1 MILFTSGKGIPKMR
15 NDPPVIL
22 VKTWVHLIQSSES
35 KEVKERANV
44 MLLNAFID
52 LKSAIEFCRLHDI
65 NLK

>member
-1 MILFTSGKGIPKMR
+1 MR